1 MECNTPILIHG
12 GLHVIADAKA
22 KILILDDDP
31 VFLDVTARYIN
42 QRFNDS
48 AIISKFSNSSSLI
61 EHIQNHCY
69 LPESPQDLIRSFY
82 DNEITPDRVAQTL
95 QELSELPAILIIDYT
110 LTNEKLSGIDVVT
123 KIREYY
129 PCLFVVLLTGHVDMH
144 DALSLHNNEVIDLF
158 ITKENVNALDD
169 LCDYLHKKLNN
180 FKKESHFETDEAF
193 KSLEVLDSKHY
204 LQSRESL
211 LNNLPYKA
219 YLTLCS
225 SGKIAVLKEA
235 NQINI
240 YQYQNG
246 VFQLNE

>member
-1 MECNTPILIHG
+1 M
-12 GLHVIADAKA
+12 IADAKA

-31 VFLDVTARYIN
+31 AFLNVLERYMD
-42 QRFNDS
+42 QRFKNS
-48 AIISKFSNSSSLI
+48 VIISGFSNSSSLF
-61 EHIQNHCY
+61 EYIQKQCY
-69 LPESPQDLIRSFY
+69 LPESPQNLIRSFY
-82 DNEITPDRVAQTL
+82 GNEITSNRAVETL
-95 QELSELPAILIIDYT
+95 QELSKLPAILIIDYT

-129 PCLFVVLLTGHVDMH
+129 PCLFVVLLTAHVDMH

-169 LCDYLHKKLNN
+169 LCDYLHKKLSNL
-180 FKKESHFETDEAF
+180 KKESYFETDQAF
-193 KSLEVLDSKHY
+193 ESLEVLDSKHY
-204 LQSRESL
+204 IQSKASL
-211 LNNLPYKA
+211 LNKIPYKA

-235 NQINI
+235 NQVNI

-246 VFQLNE
+246 AFQLNE